1 MKKILMVLSLICVLF
16 LVVACASEVVED
28 STNTETTQN
37 TETKVVLTGT
47 NQVVIEGSQFMPT
60 DLEVSVGT
68 TVEWVNKDSVKHTI
82 TFENGDLDELLPIGA
97 TATFT
102 FEEAGEYRYFCQL
115 HPGMQGSIIVN

>member
-1 MKKILMVLSLICVLF
+1 MKKILMILSLICILF
-16 LVVACASEVVED
+16 LVVACTSEVKE
-28 STNTETTQN
+28 EPTTKTIDN

-60 DLEVSVGT
+60 DLEVSAGT
-68 TVEWVNKDSVKHTI
+68 TVEWINKDSVKHTV
-82 TFENGDLDELLPIGA
+82 TFENGDLDEVLPIGG

-115 HPGMQGSIIVN
+115 HPGMQGSIIVD